1 LTRFL
6 HDGKIP
12 VHNNRSELELRRL
25 VVGRANWLFVGSDES
40 AEWTC
45 TFVSIVASCQLHGLD
60 PEGYLRDLFRLLP
73 VWPQTRFLELSP
85 KHWRATR
92 ARLDDVELALP
103 LGPITIPPRAAEAAQ
118 EAHADQV
125 DVAHGR

>member
-1 LTRFL
+1 MTL
-6 HDGKIP
+6 
-12 VHNNRSELELRRL
+12 
-25 VVGRANWLFVGSDES
+25 
-40 AEWTC
+40 
-45 TFVSIVASCQLHGLD
+45 VASCPLHGLD

-73 VWPQTRFLELSP
+73 VWPQTRILELSP

-103 LGPITIPPRAAEAAQ
+103 LGPITVPPRAAEGAQ

-125 DVAHGR
+125 DVVHKR